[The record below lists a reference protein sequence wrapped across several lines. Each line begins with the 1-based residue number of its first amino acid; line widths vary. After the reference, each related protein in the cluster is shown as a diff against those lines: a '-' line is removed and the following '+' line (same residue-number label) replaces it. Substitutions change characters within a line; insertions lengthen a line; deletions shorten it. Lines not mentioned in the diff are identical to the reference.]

1 MVYDQSMSRRTYT
14 LIYLCMYIVY
24 AHTCSFTPINTC
36 VRLRG
41 YVWPRCLLHWLP
53 GALMKFI
60 SRDTGNCWEILMN
73 LFDLLGRKCGKC
85 NPLRCTKLECEERA
99 RESVRDRCR
108 ISAAENYRL
117 SIFPQNYY
125 PLIFLN

>member
-1 MVYDQSMSRRTYT
+1 MPTT
-14 LIYLCMYIVY
+14 LVHAYQHMCACAY
-24 AHTCSFTPINTC
+24 ATAC

-85 NPLRCTKLECEERA
+85 NPLRCSKPECEERA
-99 RESVRDRCR
+99 
-108 ISAAENYRL
+108 
-117 SIFPQNYY
+117 
-125 PLIFLN
+125 